1 MLVEEFQRTE
11 RAVLVI
17 TGQKELLENEPVLA
31 RSIQLRNP
39 YVDPLN
45 YLQVEMIR
53 RRRGS
58 RLKKAAREGIR
69 AVLELTVNGIAGGLK
84 NTG

>member
-1 MLVEEFQRTE
+1 MDPAHWRP
-11 RAVLVI
+11 
-17 TGQKELLENEPVLA
+17 EPVLA
-31 RSIQLRNP
+31 RSIKLRNP

-45 YLQVEMIR
+45 YLQVEMIKR
-53 RRRGS
+53 RRTARV
-58 RLKKAAREGIR
+58 KKADREGIR

>member
-1 MLVEEFQRTE
+1 
-11 RAVLVI
+11 VLI
-17 TGQKELLENEPVLA
+17 ATGQRELLENEPVLA
-31 RSIQLRNP
+31 RSIKLRNP

-45 YLQVEMIR
+45 YLQVEMIK

-58 RLKKAAREGIR
+58 RVKKADQEGIR
-69 AVLELTVNGIAGGLK
+69 AVMELTVNGIAGGLK

>member
-58 RLKKAAREGIR
+58 RLKKADAR
-69 AVLELTVNGIAGGLK
+69 ASAPCWN
-84 NTG
+84 